1 MKIIKVKVNW
11 NQRVANSPI
20 FHLVVDKIPKRSEL
34 RYQQYHDIYC
44 AEKGGYVSLLR
55 YSEPSH
61 GLNGDSFYIT
71 LKSGGKKFLKGPWVP
86 NVAQINGM
94 GLGPY
99 CEVVVNNLYI
109 IAVTLELAI
118 KAADMVGCKLAKEI
132 QDNGECEWIPSID
145 SSIVCK
151 PERFVS

>member
-1 MKIIKVKVNW
+1 MKIIKAKVNW
-11 NQRVANSPI
+11 NQGVANSPI

-55 YSEPSH
+55 YSEPSY

-86 NVAQINGM
+86 DVAQVNGM
-94 GLGPY
+94 RLGPY
-99 CEVVVNNLYI
+99 CSAIMNNLYSI
-109 IAVTLELAI
+109 IITLELAYRVG
-118 KAADMVGCKLAKEI
+118 KMVDCQLAKEMKG
-132 QDNGECEWIPSID
+132 DNDFEIIPSIYAN
-145 SSIVCK
+145 VVRK
-151 PERFVS
+151 PKCFS